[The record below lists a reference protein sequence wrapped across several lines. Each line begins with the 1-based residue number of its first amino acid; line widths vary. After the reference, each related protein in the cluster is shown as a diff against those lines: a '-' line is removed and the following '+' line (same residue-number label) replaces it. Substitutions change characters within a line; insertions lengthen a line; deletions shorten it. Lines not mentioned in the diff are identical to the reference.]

1 MGVGARM
8 EGRDAGVGYEM
19 AKIRKE
25 HLVRGRVI

>member
-1 MGVGARM
+1 MGVRARM
-8 EGRDAGVGYEM
+8 EGRDAGYEM